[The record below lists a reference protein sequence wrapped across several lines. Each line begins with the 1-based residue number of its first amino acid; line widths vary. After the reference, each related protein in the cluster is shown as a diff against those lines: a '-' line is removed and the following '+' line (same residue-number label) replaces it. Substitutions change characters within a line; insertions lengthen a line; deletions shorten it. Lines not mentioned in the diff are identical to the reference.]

1 VSITATPGVGIGAAM
16 VGLRPVV
23 EITMV
28 NLVMLAL
35 DQIVS
40 RRGAPCLLPKRELS
54 ALAVAS
60 AGSSATSIP

>member
-40 RRGAPCLLPKRELS
+40 RRGAPCLLPN
-54 ALAVAS
+54 
-60 AGSSATSIP
+60 GS